1 MLDEAN
7 RPNTGTAQVG
17 ETLTALT
24 NGIADADGL
33 TNPMY
38 SYQWLAGGSE
48 IAGATGGSY
57 TLVDADQDKTI
68 KVRVTFTDDRNHQE
82 SLTSAATAAVAAA
95 MDDSS
100 I

>member
-38 SYQWLAGGSE
+38 SYQWLADGSE

-82 SLTSAATAAVAAA
+82 SLTSAATAAVAAS